1 MSTEDH
7 PGSAGPWHV
16 KREIQLGHIIT
27 TLTIAVSVVVYV
39 GKQDQ
44 RIALIEQQL
53 NHQSERDQ
61 RQDVDASNALKVVRE
76 DIRGLGDK
84 LDRLYERS
92 KR

>member
-1 MSTEDH
+1 MIPEAPAS
-7 PGSAGPWHV
+7 WHF

-27 TLTIAVSVVVYV
+27 TLTIAVSVVMYV

-53 NHQSERDQ
+53 KQQQERDQ
-61 RQDVDASNALKVVRE
+61 RQDHEAANALRLVRE
-76 DIRGLGDK
+76 DLRALAEK
-84 LDRLYERS
+84 LDRIYERTG

>member
-1 MSTEDH
+1 MNTEV
-7 PGSAGPWHV
+7 PGSWHF

-27 TLTIAVSVVVYV
+27 TLTIAVSVVMYV

-53 NHQSERDQ
+53 KQQAERDQ
-61 RQDVDASNALKVVRE
+61 RQDTDAANALRLVRE
-76 DIRGLGDK
+76 DLKALAEK
-84 LDRLYERS
+84 LDRIYERTS